1 MKKFL
6 LSLVIVAALV
16 ACNNSTAVKTTA
28 ADEAYAKNLATAQ
41 AFEAAFAAEDSV
53 KMASYV
59 SDNFVWSPPM
69 VGQDSLSKDAWYA
82 QMQVFMN
89 TYNDITLT
97 NPLWRKGVDNDNNFD
112 GSVRVYGVWKSKF
125 ASSGKTGLL
134 KYYST
139 FEFDKEGK
147 MTLQGEFYNE
157 ADLAIEH

>member
-53 KMASYV
+53 KMRSYV

-69 VGQDSLSKDAWYA
+69 VGQDSLSKDSFQSELKRNLSPAKLA
-82 QMQVFMN
+82 G
-89 TYNDITLT
+89 TLICIW
-97 NPLWRKGVDNDNNFD
+97 N
-112 GSVRVYGVWKSKF
+112 
-125 ASSGKTGLL
+125 A
-134 KYYST
+134 
-139 FEFDKEGK
+139 
-147 MTLQGEFYNE
+147 
-157 ADLAIEH
+157 